1 MMMNFGFLLW
11 FLEHVDDQ
19 LAFVLRCW
27 DGKDVPIFLKS
38 QQQLPTCWG
47 FPNLI
52 QLYPVEYRVPGVVFW
67 ATLCCSSPL
76 ILPEQLH
83 PLEDLKFYTQICQ
96 GALSSRTFGLVSYQS
111 LILLLQ
117 GGVVGHTMTR
127 ILTVEIFSYQYM
139 RMMEQDIIVFI
150 ITYGIYVLFPSI
162 PHIWTIYLCRCE

>member
-83 PLEDLKFYTQICQ
+83 PFEDLKFYTQICQ
-96 GALSSRTFGLVSYQS
+96 GTLSSRTFGLVSQQS

-117 GGVVGHTMTR
+117 GGVGSRSYNDKNVNCGDFQLLVHEDDGVGYNC
-127 ILTVEIFSYQYM
+127 LYY
-139 RMMEQDIIVFI
+139 
-150 ITYGIYVLFPSI
+150 
-162 PHIWTIYLCRCE
+162 HIWYICIISFHPSHLDYIFMQV